1 MSETAIIKANAKSHS
16 DYSLQINRWILKP
29 IGAWPYFSTTST
41 RERVISLVLI
51 VVCYAIILFN
61 VIPCVAHLIFVGDS
75 FYRKVKVFGPL
86 THSFLGGINYT
97 NLLFRGR
104 NISDCV
110 ERIETDWRMVKKE
123 DEQQVMLKHAK
134 FGRYV
139 STMCAIFVHSGIMS
153 YCIVS
158 ASNVQIITVGNE
170 TRTIRTLPFDVY
182 NKMIPVDTS
191 PANEIVLVVQFV
203 SAFIADSSGIAF
215 YTLASVL
222 TAHACGQLGVLTIWI
237 NDYVN
242 EAENRKQDAS
252 VRKIETIVKH
262 HLRILDFIARIEE
275 IMSWVCM
282 IELFR
287 CVLAICMV
295 GYYIVKVHMEH
306 QTYVVFIM
314 LTNFTKHI
322 KKALYKKMIH
332 PEWSEHDVRSLTSY
346 FVICASLTFNTFV
359 LCYIGELLI
368 EQCMK
373 VGEIVYMTNWYFLPR
388 KRILELILII
398 ARSSMVIEIT
408 AGKLIHMSIHTFA
421 DVS

>member
-1 MSETAIIKANAKSHS
+1 
-16 DYSLQINRWILKP
+16 
-29 IGAWPYFSTTST
+29 
-41 RERVISLVLI
+41 
-51 VVCYAIILFN
+51 
-61 VIPCVAHLIFVGDS
+61 
-75 FYRKVKVFGPL
+75 
-86 THSFLGGINYT
+86 
-97 NLLFRGR
+97 
-104 NISDCV
+104 
-110 ERIETDWRMVKKE
+110 MVKKE

-139 STMCAIFVHSGIMS
+139 STMCAIFVHGGIMS

-158 ASNVQIITVGNE
+158 ASNVQIIEVGNE

-191 PANEIVLVVQFV
+191 PANEIVLVVQFL

-222 TAHACGQLGVLTIWI
+222 AAHACGQLGVLTIWI

-242 EAENRKQDAS
+242 EAGNRKQDAS
-252 VRKIETIVKH
+252 FRKIETIVKH

-295 GYYIVKVHMEH
+295 GYYIVTVVPKVFFFVSQKCFSTNISFTTMHPYINMKLNLSN
-306 QTYVVFIM
+306 VAFFI
-314 LTNFTKHI
+314 TIEQN
-322 KKALYKKMIH
+322 ASY
-332 PEWSEHDVRSLTSY
+332 EWSDHDIRSLTSY

-359 LCYIGELLI
+359 LCYIGEVLI

-398 ARSSMVIEIT
+398 ARSSVVIEIT
-408 AGKLIHMSIHTFA
+408 AGKLVHMSIHTFA
-421 DVS
+421 DVMRLAFAYLNILCQMT

>member
-1 MSETAIIKANAKSHS
+1 MSESAIIKANAKSHS

-41 RERVISLVLI
+41 RERVISLFLI
-51 VVCYAIILFN
+51 VLCYVIILFN

-86 THSFLGGINYT
+86 IHSFLGGINYT

-104 NISDCV
+104 NISECV

-139 STMCAIFVHSGIMS
+139 STICAIFVHSGIMS

-158 ASNVQIITVGNE
+158 ASNVQIIKVGNE

-222 TAHACGQLGVLTIWI
+222 AAHACGQLDVLTMWI

-242 EAENRKQDAS
+242 EAGNRKQDAS
-252 VRKIETIVKH
+252 FRKIETIVKH

-295 GYYIVKVHMEH
+295 GYYIVM
-306 QTYVVFIM
+306 
-314 LTNFTKHI
+314 
-322 KKALYKKMIH
+322 
-332 PEWSEHDVRSLTSY
+332 EWSDHDVRSLTSY

-398 ARSSMVIEIT
+398 ARSSVVIEIT

-421 DVS
+421 DVMRLAFAYLNILCQMT